1 MNVIVDQVMAA
12 SAAAAG
18 PGRAKMPA
26 S

>member
-1 MNVIVDQVMAA
+1 VNVIVDQGVAA
-12 SAAAAG
+12 SAPAAG